1 MPEASMVNARQ
12 EILEIK
18 HLPPLS
24 VTATR
29 LLEIVANPDVEIA
42 ELSHIIS
49 QDPGLMA
56 RIIGLANAAYFGQ
69 AVAITTVH
77 DAIVRVLGIN
87 MVKSLAI
94 SISVSGAFQADSC
107 AGFSTKQYWFN
118 ALGCATMSRMMALRI
133 PAGERPDPD
142 KVYLS
147 GLLHNLGCLVLAHL
161 FPSKLSHVLEIKSM
175 DPDADLEALQQEYLG
190 VDWISAGEWL
200 VNRWHLPDFV
210 GEVIG
215 SVADR
220 SYAPQDKYDV
230 ALIRSA
236 IQWLKAYPEIEPGVP
251 RLSGDCMLGSIPGLG
266 VDALDLIE
274 DKFLDNCG
282 ELEALASRL

>member
-1 MPEASMVNARQ
+1 MSETSVIDVRQ
-12 EILEIK
+12 EILDIK

-24 VTATR
+24 VTASR
-29 LLEIVANPDVEIA
+29 LLETVANPDVEIA
-42 ELSHIIS
+42 DLSYIIS

-69 AVAITTVH
+69 AIAITTVH

-94 SISVSGAFQADSC
+94 SISVSGAFKSDGC
-107 AGFSTKQYWFN
+107 TGFSTKQYWFN
-118 ALGCATMSRMMALRI
+118 AIGCATMSRMMALRI
-133 PAGERPDPD
+133 PTGERPDPE

-147 GLLHNLGCLVLAHL
+147 GLLHNLGCLVLAHM
-161 FPSKLSHVLEIKSM
+161 FPTKLSRVYKILQQDQE
-175 DPDADLEALQQEYLG
+175 ADLEALQREHLG

-210 GEVIG
+210 SDVMG

-230 ALIRSA
+230 TLIRAA
-236 IQWLKAYPEIEPGVP
+236 IQWMRGYPGVEDEH
-251 RLSGDCMLGSIPGLG
+251 RLSAGFGSTEIPGLG

-274 DKFLDNCG
+274 DKFLGNCE

>member
-1 MPEASMVNARQ
+1 MLESTMVDARQ
-12 EILEIK
+12 VILDVK

-24 VTATR
+24 VTASR
-29 LLEIVANPDVEIA
+29 LLETVANPDMEIA
-42 ELSHIIS
+42 ELSYIIS

-56 RIIGLANAAYFGQ
+56 RIIGLANSAYFGQ
-69 AVAITTVH
+69 VIAITTVH

-94 SISVSGAFQADSC
+94 SLSVSGAFQSDSC
-107 AGFSTKQYWFN
+107 DGFSTKDYWFN
-118 ALGCATMSRMMALRI
+118 AIGCATMSRMMALRI
-133 PAGERPDPD
+133 PAAERPDPE

-161 FPSKLSHVLEIKSM
+161 FPTKLACVLALHSKDPGSNLET
-175 DPDADLEALQQEYLG
+175 LQREHLG

-210 GEVIG
+210 SEVIEA
-215 SVADR
+215 VADR
-220 SYAPQDKYDV
+220 NNAPQDKYDV
-230 ALIRSA
+230 TLIRSA
-236 IQWLKAYPEIEPGVP
+236 IQWLGSYPGADPDVP
-251 RLSGDCMLGSIPGLG
+251 RLSEDCLLGSIPGLG
-266 VDALDLIE
+266 IDARNLIE
-274 DKFLDNCG
+274 SKFLDKCD

>member
-1 MPEASMVNARQ
+1 MSETSAIDVRQ
-12 EILEIK
+12 EILDIK

-24 VTATR
+24 VTASR
-29 LLEIVANPDVEIA
+29 LLETVANPDVEIA
-42 ELSHIIS
+42 ELSYIIS

-94 SISVSGAFQADSC
+94 SISVSGAFRSDEC
-107 AGFSTKQYWFN
+107 TGFSTKQYWFN
-118 ALGCATMSRMMALRI
+118 AIGCATMSRMMALRI
-133 PAGERPDPD
+133 PTAERPDPE

-147 GLLHNLGCLVLAHL
+147 GLLHNLGCLVLAHM
-161 FPSKLSHVLEIKSM
+161 FPVKLSKVYKIIQQDTE
-175 DPDADLEALQQEYLG
+175 ADLEALQQEHLG
-190 VDWISAGEWL
+190 VDWVSAGEWL
-200 VNRWHLPDFV
+200 VSRWHLPDFV
-210 GEVIG
+210 SDVMG

-220 SYAPQDKYDV
+220 SYAPQDKYDIT
-230 ALIRSA
+230 LIRA
-236 IQWLKAYPEIEPGVP
+236 AVRWLKGYPGAEDEGH
-251 RLSGDCMLGSIPGLG
+251 RLSAGFGPSEIPGLG

-274 DKFLDNCG
+274 DKFLGKCE
-282 ELEALASRL
+282 ELDALASRL

>member
-1 MPEASMVNARQ
+1 MPESSMNDARQ
-12 EILEIK
+12 EILDIK

-24 VTATR
+24 VTASR
-29 LLEIVANPDVEIA
+29 LLETVANPDVEIA
-42 ELSHIIS
+42 ELSYIIS

-94 SISVSGAFQADSC
+94 SISVSGAFKSDSC
-107 AGFSTKQYWFN
+107 AGFSTRDYWFN
-118 ALGCATMSRMMALRI
+118 AIGCATMSRMMTLRI
-133 PAGERPDPD
+133 PAGERPDPE
-142 KVYLS
+142 KIYLS

-161 FPSKLSHVLEIKSM
+161 FPTKLSYVLAQKAK
-175 DPDADLEALQQEYLG
+175 DPSLDLEAMQREYIG

-210 GEVIG
+210 SEVIG
-215 SVADR
+215 AVADR
-220 SYAPQDKYDV
+220 NFAPQDKYDV
-230 ALIRSA
+230 TLIRAA
-236 IQWLKAYPEIEPGVP
+236 IQWLRGYPGQEPDVP
-251 RLSGDCMLGSIPGLG
+251 RLRQCQVDVIPGLNA
-266 VDALDLIE
+266 DALDLVE
-274 DKFLDNCG
+274 SKFMDRCE